1 MNGRSTSQSLDSKI
15 HEVAC
20 QELKVEKML
29 RGKMLREDPDPDP
42 SEVGILHQ
50 SGLKIVVLNFIRM
63 ALAMFILDV
72 RYLRMGNEILTVYT
86 ALFLIQAFDRLTY

>member
-1 MNGRSTSQSLDSKI
+1 MNGRSASQSLDSKI

-29 RGKMLREDPDPDP
+29 RGKMLREDPDL

-72 RYLRMGNEILTVYT
+72 RYLRMGNEILTVST

>member
-20 QELKVEKML
+20 QELKVEKMS
-29 RGKMLREDPDPDP
+29 RGKMLREDPDP